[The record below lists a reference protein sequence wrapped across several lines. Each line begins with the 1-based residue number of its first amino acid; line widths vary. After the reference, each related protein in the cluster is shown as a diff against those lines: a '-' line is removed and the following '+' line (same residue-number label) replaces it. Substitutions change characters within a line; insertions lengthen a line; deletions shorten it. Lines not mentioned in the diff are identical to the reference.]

1 MVARVPFLFT
11 HKADDTK
18 PACNVQLTHHL
29 YGNAVNANYESL
41 ESFSM
46 RWYTDR
52 LLAQFSEYDNNASL
66 LQLIILGILFALKPR
81 SPSFQVCWVPAG
93 WVSGMVLNTT
103 KKKKSSARNFIS
115 DGTT

>member
-29 YGNAVNANYESL
+29 YGNADNANYESL

-46 RWYTDR
+46 
-52 LLAQFSEYDNNASL
+52 Q
-66 LQLIILGILFALKPR
+66 
-81 SPSFQVCWVPAG
+81 
-93 WVSGMVLNTT
+93 
-103 KKKKSSARNFIS
+103 
-115 DGTT
+115 